1 MRKPITAPASA
12 AGAALPAGSR
22 DKGSV
27 ELVCLALV
35 LALLALAVRIATIW

>member
-1 MRKPITAPASA
+1 MRKPLTAQAAATSANLPAS
-12 AGAALPAGSR
+12 SR

-27 ELVCLALV
+27 ELVCLTLV